1 MVFFICAVFSSTYI
15 PHIGSFISWSG
26 LPGQVG
32 LDSQALSSSRS
43 ASTQLR
49 PGIKSERFITTR
61 YSKRMLTIRRDLQ
74 TETPKI
80 IMHTASGFII
90 ALHCHRR
97 LRRGRSVTSLMQ
109 SRLLPFLVS
118 LLFWRKKPRQNVTE
132 AATAESNPEIEHTI
146 NEADASRSREIL
158 KALKLEREIIGT
170 ALTTIYESEIQ
181 GIITRDERDRL
192 LDKYSS
198 DLKAL
203 ESRIADN
210 QRIVDTFD
218 LESARK
224 ELLLSYRE
232 KLTEIDKKLAD
243 LRSGPTI
250 TQTLNPEIKS
260 NHEVVTPIET
270 TQTTPQLDLKTTG
283 SGLRDVKIRT
293 EKKIEAI
300 REEVL
305 KAMERLEQIESEG

>member
-1 MVFFICAVFSSTYI
+1 M
-15 PHIGSFISWSG
+15 P
-26 LPGQVG
+26 
-32 LDSQALSSSRS
+32 
-43 ASTQLR
+43 
-49 PGIKSERFITTR
+49 
-61 YSKRMLTIRRDLQ
+61 
-74 TETPKI
+74 
-80 IMHTASGFII
+80 
-90 ALHCHRR
+90 
-97 LRRGRSVTSLMQ
+97 

-118 LLFWRKKPRQNVTE
+118 LLFWRKKPRQNITE
-132 AATAESNPEIEHTI
+132 ATTAESNPEIEHTI
-146 NEADASRSREIL
+146 NEPDASRSREIL
-158 KALKLEREIIGT
+158 KVLKLEREIIGT
-170 ALTTIYESEIQ
+170 ALTTIYESEVQ
-181 GIITRDERDRL
+181 EIITRDERDRL

-224 ELLLSYRE
+224 ELLLSFRE

-243 LRSGPTI
+243 LRSGPMP
-250 TQTLNPEIKS
+250 TQSLNPEIKS
-260 NHEVVTPIET
+260 NHEAVTPIET
-270 TQTTPQLDLKTTG
+270 AQTTPQLDLKTTG
-283 SGLRDVKIRT
+283 SGLRDAKIKT

>member
-1 MVFFICAVFSSTYI
+1 M
-15 PHIGSFISWSG
+15 
-26 LPGQVG
+26 
-32 LDSQALSSSRS
+32 
-43 ASTQLR
+43 
-49 PGIKSERFITTR
+49 
-61 YSKRMLTIRRDLQ
+61 
-74 TETPKI
+74 
-80 IMHTASGFII
+80 
-90 ALHCHRR
+90 
-97 LRRGRSVTSLMQ
+97 TSLMP

-118 LLFWRKKPRQNVTE
+118 LLFWRKKPRQNVPE
-132 AATAESNPEIEHTI
+132 AATTESNPEIEHTV
-146 NEADASRSREIL
+146 NEVDVSRSREIL
-158 KALKLEREIIGT
+158 KVLKLEREIIGT

-181 GIITRDERDRL
+181 EIITRDERDRL

-203 ESRIADN
+203 ESRISEN
-210 QRIVDTFD
+210 QRVVDTFD

-250 TQTLNPEIKS
+250 TQTLNPEIKT

-270 TQTTPQLDLKTTG
+270 VQTTPQLDLKTTG
-283 SGLRDVKIRT
+283 SGLRDAKIKT

>member
-1 MVFFICAVFSSTYI
+1 M
-15 PHIGSFISWSG
+15 
-26 LPGQVG
+26 
-32 LDSQALSSSRS
+32 
-43 ASTQLR
+43 
-49 PGIKSERFITTR
+49 
-61 YSKRMLTIRRDLQ
+61 
-74 TETPKI
+74 
-80 IMHTASGFII
+80 
-90 ALHCHRR
+90 
-97 LRRGRSVTSLMQ
+97 TSLMP
-109 SRLLPFLVS
+109 SRLLLFLVS
-118 LLFWRKKPRQNVTE
+118 LLFWRKKPRQNITE
-132 AATAESNPEIEHTI
+132 TATAESNPEIEHTI
-146 NEADASRSREIL
+146 NEPDASRSREIL
-158 KALKLEREIIGT
+158 KVLKLEREIIGT

-181 GIITRDERDRL
+181 EIITRDERDRL

-224 ELLLSYRE
+224 ELLLSFRE

-243 LRSGPTI
+243 LRSGSMPT
-250 TQTLNPEIKS
+250 QSLNPEIKS
-260 NHEVVTPIET
+260 NHEVVTPIEIA
-270 TQTTPQLDLKTTG
+270 QTTPQLDLKTTG
-283 SGLRDVKIRT
+283 SGLRDAKIRT